1 MTADPLSLTAEPA
14 RFVRRLPAPG
24 TAPGGGLHG
33 AFRRFL
39 RWYDRYL
46 QRRALADLDERL
58 LRDVGLTRADVR
70 RECRR
75 LF

>member
-1 MTADPLSLTAEPA
+1 MPAEPLTPAAGPA

-24 TAPGGGLHG
+24 IAPGNGLRS

-46 QRRALADLDERL
+46 QRHALADLDERL
-58 LRDVGLTRADVR
+58 LRDVGLTRADAR
-70 RECRR
+70 REGRR

>member
-1 MTADPLSLTAEPA
+1 MTVDLPILRPRATFP
-14 RFVRRLPAPG
+14 RRVPLPA
-24 TAPGGGLHG
+24 AGLGG
-33 AFRRFL
+33 AFRRFM

-58 LRDVGLTRADVR
+58 LRDVGLTRADAR

-75 LF
+75 LC